1 MKITAKILGF
11 GTLAVAALFSV
22 YYYNLDMKLIRYV
35 IAPVLDKHYDS
46 MQREHVI

>member
-1 MKITAKILGF
+1 MKIAAKIFGY